1 MLRVIN
7 GGIETVVEDWPGRIG
22 YLDNGMASSGAFDN
36 VALGFANLLVG
47 NPVREAA
54 IEIAGGYFEAEFGG
68 DAVISVTGTDM
79 KPTVTISPFPT
90 GNPSKSGRAM

>member
-1 MLRVIN
+1 MLKVIN

-47 NPVREAA
+47 NVPGEAGL
-54 IEIAGGYFEAEFGG
+54 EIAGA
-68 DAVISVTGTDM
+68 IS
-79 KPTVTISPFPT
+79 KR
-90 GNPSKSGRAM
+90 NSGSTRSSA